1 MLAGVV
7 SQRGEWVASRS
18 GEIAIREQPVT
29 LESTG
34 EADVLLFPG
43 DRLGDLVDA
52 GRLAQVPNDA
62 VMPPTTRDGLPTETN
77 RPPVDEAK
85 AAKDPFDYMD
95 IATPFRDQVTR
106 YGNERMALPY
116 GGSAL
121 VLVYRRDAFESDAN
135 RAAAAEKG
143 LKLEPPKTWG
153 ELDALARFFQ
163 GRDWDGDGRPD
174 HGISLV
180 LGADAEGL
188 GDATFLARAA
198 SLGQH
203 PDQFSFLF
211 DSGKLAPRI
220 DTPPFVE
227 ALGALVALK
236 AAGPPGMERFDAD
249 AAREAFRTG
258 KVALLIDRAE
268 RAAAWSPGKPGRRR
282 AAAGL
287 GTGLRP
293 QLQDV
298 GHPAAGA
305 TRRAICPTAAAGS
318 SASVAALPAPGST
331 PRSTWRSTWP
341 TRRAR
346 TAPAPSGLSRC
357 CRSAP
362 RRWARGCPTRPR
374 RPTSTR
380 GSGPRPSAGRSPNG
394 PRSDCGSR
402 RP

>member
-1 MLAGVV
+1 MAKVPVRALACTAAALPGCWQEPKPSEDTTPSYRGISLTVGALDEAGLLAGVV
-7 SQRGEWVASRS
+7 SQRGEWVASRG

-43 DRLGDLVDA
+43 DRLGDLIDA
-52 GRLAQVPNDA
+52 GRLAQVPNDT

-85 AAKDPFDYMD
+85 AAKDPFDYMG
-95 IATPFRDQVTR
+95 IATPYRDQVTR

-121 VLVYRRDAFESDAN
+121 VLVYRRDAFERDAN

-143 LKLEPPKTWG
+143 LTLEPPKTWG

-174 HGISLV
+174 HGIALA

-203 PDQFSFLF
+203 RDHFSFLF
-211 DSGKLAPRI
+211 DSEKMAPRI

-236 AAGPPGMERFDAD
+236 AAGPPA
-249 AAREAFRTG
+249 
-258 KVALLIDRAE
+258 
-268 RAAAWSPGKPGRRR
+268 
-282 AAAGL
+282 
-287 GTGLRP
+287 
-293 QLQDV
+293 
-298 GHPAAGA
+298 
-305 TRRAICPTAAAGS
+305 S
-318 SASVAALPAPGST
+318 SGST
-331 PRSTWRSTWP
+331 P
-341 TRRAR
+341 TRRA
-346 TAPAPSGLSRC
+346 S
-357 CRSAP
+357 RSAP
-362 RRWARGCPTRPR
+362 A
-374 RPTSTR
+374 
-380 GSGPRPSAGRSPNG
+380 RSP
-394 PRSDCGSR
+394 C
-402 RP
+402 